1 VIRNLVAN
9 ALKHGG
15 PTVAVSVAESGTEGA
30 VHVTDAGA
38 GPSPEIEALMFDAF
52 VSGHVPDG
60 RPGSFGL
67 GLSISRRLARAMGGD
82 VRYDRVEG
90 HTRFSLHLPLAT
102 D

>member
-1 VIRNLVAN
+1 
-9 ALKHGG
+9 
-15 PTVAVSVAESGTEGA
+15 
-30 VHVTDAGA
+30 
-38 GPSPEIEALMFDAF
+38 MFDAF

-90 HTRFSLHLPLAT
+90 NTRFSLSLPLAT